1 MGEPQG
7 VTRVH
12 KASKR
17 AVKEARTEKQR
28 FENSPLFQ
36 QAVALATQITDN
48 PFTFGPLQREQLFRQ
63 NVGQANA
70 DANSFLTNVRE
81 KSTVGSGIR
90 SGDVR
95 GQEINVA
102 SGLGEALAQAFRQVA
117 LQGASSDRQDLL
129 AAIQTALGIEGTRNM
144 LSQNLVNAFLG
155 QGQVLSNVAG
165 IPSTGA
171 QIGQGVGQL
180 AGAFL
185 GGAASNAGGFTQA
198 FA

>member
-1 MGEPQG
+1 
-7 VTRVH
+7 
-12 KASKR
+12 
-17 AVKEARTEKQR
+17 
-28 FENSPLFQ
+28 
-36 QAVALATQITDN
+36 
-48 PFTFGPLQREQLFRQ
+48 
-63 NVGQANA
+63 VGQANA

-102 SGLGEALAQAFRQVA
+102 SGLGEALVQAFRQVA

>member
-1 MGEPQG
+1 M
-7 VTRVH
+7 
-12 KASKR
+12 
-17 AVKEARTEKQR
+17 
-28 FENSPLFQ
+28 
-36 QAVALATQITDN
+36 
-48 PFTFGPLQREQLFRQ
+48 
-63 NVGQANA
+63 
-70 DANSFLTNVRE
+70 
-81 KSTVGSGIR
+81 GSGIR